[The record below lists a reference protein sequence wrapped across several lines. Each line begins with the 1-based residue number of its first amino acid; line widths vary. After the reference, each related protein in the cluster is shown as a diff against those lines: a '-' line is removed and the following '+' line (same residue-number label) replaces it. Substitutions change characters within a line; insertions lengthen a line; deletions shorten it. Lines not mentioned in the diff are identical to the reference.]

1 MIYTVIW
8 KREAE
13 RRLATIWLG
22 STDRPAITQA
32 ANQIDQQL
40 RRDPDDQGESRPDG
54 RRILL
59 VPPLG
64 VLFKVQPLDRV
75 VTVVAVWQF

>member
-8 KREAE
+8 KPEAE
-13 RRLATIWLG
+13 RRLASIWLG
-22 STDRPAITQA
+22 AVDRDAITLA

-40 RRDPDDQGESRPDG
+40 RNNPDSQGESRLDG

-64 VLFKVQPLDRV
+64 VLFTVQPLDRR
-75 VTVVAVWQF
+75 VTVVAVWSF